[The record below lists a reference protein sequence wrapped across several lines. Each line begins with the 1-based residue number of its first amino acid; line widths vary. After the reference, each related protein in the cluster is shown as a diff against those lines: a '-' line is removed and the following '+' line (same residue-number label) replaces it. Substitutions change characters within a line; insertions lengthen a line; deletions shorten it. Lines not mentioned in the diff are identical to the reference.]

1 MYWSFR
7 EVMGRRNDFL
17 LFNAEK
23 NCWPDP
29 DLEKAYPEIQ
39 SPWRYLN
46 AGAFIGNAGAV
57 KAALQPKLD
66 SITKNTNDQRLW
78 TRLYLDDIAAGSD
91 VIHIDSGCKIFQSL
105 WGVQLPGEMLLT
117 ENGWYNTV
125 TRSSPAVFH
134 SNGDHSKV
142 WTFIYPGIQVFA
154 SSTGVELAD
163 RFMAKRIERSEE

>member
-1 MYWSFR
+1 MPSR
-7 EVMGRRNDFL
+7 
-17 LFNAEK
+17 
-23 NCWPDP
+23 
-29 DLEKAYPEIQ
+29 
-39 SPWRYLN
+39 
-46 AGAFIGNAGAV
+46 
-57 KAALQPKLD
+57 PKLD
-66 SITKNTNDQRLW
+66 SITKNTDEQRLW

-91 VIHIDSGCKIFQSL
+91 VVHIDSGCTIFQTL
-105 WGVQLPGEMLLT
+105 WGVQPGEMLLT

-163 RFMAKRIERSEE
+163 RFMASRIARSEE